1 MNESPGSREIK
12 KYSFVHCLD
21 RNSVAALS
29 LRIFKVAMA
38 STTLFVSMYLFLLAT
53 LSPIGI
59 LCMPLSDFH
68 SVLQE
73 FLAEE
78 ALQGPAFAYPDIR
91 TEHHSA
97 DGGLPDNVSVE
108 SASST
113 VFDSS
118 SSGQGS
124 AYGTINIFAV
134 PDIVHVP
141 DTDRVGHQQGVI
153 SDSIAINDVP
163 NWNPREGVDNA
174 TGGDAFVGANTM
186 NASLANVKINSGIA
200 SAAVALLSGWLAI
213 VLPVICHIAV

>member
-1 MNESPGSREIK
+1 M
-12 KYSFVHCLD
+12 
-21 RNSVAALS
+21 
-29 LRIFKVAMA
+29 AMA
-38 STTLFVSMYLFLLAT
+38 SPALFVGMYLFLLVT

-59 LCMPLSDFH
+59 LCMPPRDFH

-78 ALQGPAFAYPDIR
+78 ALQGPAFAHPDIR

-124 AYGTINIFAV
+124 AYGPINVFVV
-134 PDIVHVP
+134 PDIVN
-141 DTDRVGHQQGVI
+141 I
-153 SDSIAINDVP
+153 SDSDIVQQQQIVILDWITINHVL

-174 TGGDAFVGANTM
+174 TGGDAFVGTNTM

-200 SAAVALLSGWLAI
+200 SAAVPLLSGWLAI
-213 VLPVICHIAV
+213 VLPLICHIAV